1 MTARIRRSLGALT
14 RVASAAVRSATAAAA
29 VAAVC
34 AGGFPVIWAAAAKA
48 STAEVTAPLTT
59 AVQPAQR
66 NFAMAPELDM
76 AAWSRLGQ
84 PDRLIIV
91 RVTSIDVIQNGIL
104 VAHTF
109 RAGGTVT
116 IPSLASALGGAAW
129 ISMPS
134 PNTAVLSAALLLS
147 PGTSMQ
153 VGPDVRRLLLSG
165 GMTRASASWIRCEH
179 ASLTISG
186 VAVDSLRM
194 GNAAGW
200 PPVPASWAGRPY
212 VYAAAGA
219 RLDVLGSTLSDLGEP
234 GSPRRASP
242 PGSAMK
248 ARSLPAP
255 WVAAAAGV
263 IWGKGSTGSAV
274 NAQFKRNEVGLLLDG
289 SVGVRLSHVAVEN
302 SGLDGLVL
310 RGDRATS
317 LRYLV
322 SRSNGGSGVII
333 SGPGPR
339 HLSGLMASANAA
351 TGLTAVTQTGLD
363 LTGVRTDA
371 DMGGGV
377 RLVDCVRCT
386 VNGLV
391 AAGDQPTALT
401 ISGASDDVNVSGAD
415 LNGGQTGITIA
426 AGTRAV
432 TLSGAVVTGFNRL
445 GIEVAGSDARVLS
458 SRISGSAVGVRVYG
472 PATQIQLSGVTIRG
486 GRDGVTLT
494 RTAGPVSLSDI
505 SVTGVSHD
513 GVRSASAA
521 LRVSGGDISGAHVG
535 IALLSSAALVGVDIN
550 RVVLGIQVRAPVTIT
565 ASRINVVAE
574 RDGIKADA
582 DARVNLSD
590 SVIRAPIT
598 LSGAGYISRD
608 SRTVLSLPPIPWLG
622 LSAIAAVLLAIILQ
636 ATHHM
641 RRRSVPVQ
649 ARPHARAPDAG
660 GFGPKQEVS

>member
-1 MTARIRRSLGALT
+1 MTARIRRSLGAALS
-14 RVASAAVRSATAAAA
+14 RVASAAVRSATVAAI

-48 STAEVTAPLTT
+48 STAEVTAPPTS

-66 NFAMAPELDM
+66 NFAMASELDM
-76 AAWSRLGQ
+76 AAWGRLGQ

-91 RVTSIDVIQNGIL
+91 RRTSIDLIQNGIL
-104 VAHTF
+104 VAHTS
-109 RAGGTVT
+109 RVGGTVT
-116 IPSLASALGGAAW
+116 IPRLASALGDAAW

-134 PNTAVLSAALLLS
+134 PNTAVLSSALLLS
-147 PGTSMQ
+147 RGTTMQ
-153 VGPDVRRLLLSG
+153 VGPGVRRLLLSG

-179 ASLTISG
+179 ASLTITG
-186 VAVDSLRM
+186 VTLDSLRM

-200 PPVPASWAGRPY
+200 RPVPASWAGRPY

-219 RLDVLGSTLSDLGEP
+219 RLDVRGSTLSDLGEP
-234 GSPRRASP
+234 GLPRWAWP
-242 PGSAMK
+242 PRSA
-248 ARSLPAP
+248 R
-255 WVAAAAGV
+255 VTAAAGV

-274 NAQFKRNEVGLLLDG
+274 YAQFERNEVGLLLDG

-302 SGLDGLVL
+302 SVLDGLVL
-310 RGDRATS
+310 RGDRATR
-317 LRYLV
+317 LRYVV

-333 SGPGPR
+333 RGPGPR

-351 TGLTAVTQTGLD
+351 AGLTAVAQTGLD
-363 LTGVRTDA
+363 LTGMQTAA
-371 DMGGGV
+371 DKGGGV

-386 VNGLV
+386 VSGLV
-391 AAGDQPTALT
+391 AVGDQPTALT

-415 LNGGQTGITIA
+415 LNGGQTGITVA

-432 TLSGAVVTGFNRL
+432 TLSGAVVANFNRL
-445 GIEVAGSDARVLS
+445 GIGVAGSDARVLS
-458 SRISGSAVGVRVYG
+458 SRISGSAVGVGVYG

-494 RTAGPVSLSDI
+494 RTAGPVSLSGI

-521 LRVSGGDISGAHVG
+521 LRVSGVDISGGHVG
-535 IALLSSAALVGVDIN
+535 IVLLGSAALVGVDIN
-550 RVVLGIQVRAPVTIT
+550 RVVLGIHVEASVMIT
-565 ASRINVVAE
+565 ASRIDVVAE

-582 DARVNLSD
+582 GTRVNLSD
-590 SVIRAPIT
+590 SVIRAPIS
-598 LSGAGYISRD
+598 LSGAGYVSRD
-608 SRTVLSLPPIPWLG
+608 SRTVLTLPPISWLG

-636 ATHHM
+636 AMHHM
-641 RRRSVPVQ
+641 RRRSAPVPG
-649 ARPHARAPDAG
+649 RRHARAPNAVG
-660 GFGPKQEVS
+660 LVSKQEVS